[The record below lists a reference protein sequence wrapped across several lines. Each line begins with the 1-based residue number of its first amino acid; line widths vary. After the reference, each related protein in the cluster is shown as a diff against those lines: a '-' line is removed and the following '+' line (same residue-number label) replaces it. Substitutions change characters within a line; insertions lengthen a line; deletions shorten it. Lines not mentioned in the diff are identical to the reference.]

1 MNAQSLA
8 KSLQNEL
15 ASYKADIVVTANL
28 SAPSAI
34 RLIAILQVASRH
46 PEMPPSEFDFI
57 KMMVEKTA
65 QGFKPEHTAIAE
77 VIRRGWDQ
85 QYDKSFDA

>member
-1 MNAQSLA
+1 MNAQSLV
-8 KSLQNEL
+8 KSLQEEL
-15 ASYKADIVVTANL
+15 ASYESDIIVTANL

-46 PEMPPSEFDFI
+46 PEMPQAEFDFI
-57 KMMVEKTA
+57 KMMVEKIA

-85 QYDKSFDA
+85 EHDRDFAV